1 MPKRCCFYAFHFSA
15 GAQLYP
21 TVLKYFPAGK
31 ALSDGYFRRWLHLY
45 QCFCKILLSGRRLL
59 HFRPYFLCYVA
70 VCPGAGYAAE
80 NPHTLHY
87 GSGWNRLNH
96 CSKQDLGGYHS
107 LLTSILPYCL
117 QAAASGRHT
126 RQCLLPKT
134 AQTRLKPESQYHT
147 QQQDC
152 MKINYKKTK
161 TIRKD
166 IDMPAFKSKAIK
178 TELYRKA
185 VHLSSLWMPL
195 FIFTAPRNWSILLFS
210 PCLPPICLL
219 SMRLINERPL
229 SVCCLK
235 RCLSKRWETGK
246 SAILPL
252 RRADRFIFWL
262 QRLPFQSALHQKRQL
277 RPCALCWLPIP
288 TLPCAADFGAVS
300 VFTTVNLRRGRL
312 PFLSAP

>member
-1 MPKRCCFYAFHFSA
+1 
-15 GAQLYP
+15 
-21 TVLKYFPAGK
+21 
-31 ALSDGYFRRWLHLY
+31 
-45 QCFCKILLSGRRLL
+45 
-59 HFRPYFLCYVA
+59 
-70 VCPGAGYAAE
+70 
-80 NPHTLHY
+80 
-87 GSGWNRLNH
+87 
-96 CSKQDLGGYHS
+96 
-107 LLTSILPYCL
+107 
-117 QAAASGRHT
+117 
-126 RQCLLPKT
+126 
-134 AQTRLKPESQYHT
+134 
-147 QQQDC
+147 
-152 MKINYKKTK
+152 
-161 TIRKD
+161 
-166 IDMPAFKSKAIK
+166 MPAFKSKAIK

-300 VFTTVNLRRGRL
+300 VFTTVNLRREHL
-312 PFLSAP
+312 PFLSAPWA